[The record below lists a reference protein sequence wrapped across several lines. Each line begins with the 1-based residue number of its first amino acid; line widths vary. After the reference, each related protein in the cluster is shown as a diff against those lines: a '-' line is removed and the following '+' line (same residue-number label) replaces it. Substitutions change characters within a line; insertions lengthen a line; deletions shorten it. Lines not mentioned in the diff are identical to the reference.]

1 MVFVSLNL
9 DSHSF
14 KDEDVPSD
22 DEMDD
27 EIPSEDGQDG
37 DKHLRMLEGIT
48 GLPSQA
54 FEGELLKI
62 KILMI
67 PT

>member
-1 MVFVSLNL
+1 M
-9 DSHSF
+9 
-14 KDEDVPSD
+14 PSD
-22 DEMDD
+22 DD
-27 EIPSEDGQDG
+27 IPSEDGEDG

-54 FEGELLKI
+54 FEGELLKNKNLI
-62 KILMI
+62 I